1 MQSPFVAFAS
11 HTEAAPSEN
20 NEGLQYTAP
29 ASARERWQSAGSKLA
44 EKGSLRFDDAAA
56 SPSDDTAY
64 RSPVTKP
71 TGIERKSSLTA
82 RSSLNLSRFS
92 RSFSDNRVGNT
103 AMAETVRLAQQQ
115 QQTNRQSAAPV
126 LKAVPSTKV
135 GVALLSSKHDE
146 QSNQLLDCM
155 PRVSTGICSCIT
167 PSLAWVKRIYI
178 GNCTLMQW

>member
-1 MQSPFVAFAS
+1 MGMQSPFHAFAS
-11 HTEAAPSEN
+11 HTEAAPSED
-20 NEGLQYTAP
+20 NEGLQHTTS
-29 ASARERWQSAGSKLA
+29 ASARERWQNAGSKLA

-56 SPSDDTAY
+56 SRSDDTAH

-82 RSSLNLSRFS
+82 RSSLNLYRFS

-135 GVALLSSKHDE
+135 CMALLSSKHDV
-146 QSNQLLDCM
+146 QSDWLLDCM
-155 PRVSTGICSCIT
+155 PHASTGICNCISCLVL
-167 PSLAWVKRIYI
+167 PGCPDLYW
-178 GNCTLMQW
+178 